1 MAVICDTQPSLWR
14 HVLRAY
20 ERGQAA
26 GASGVLRAAS
36 LEDLSMLLQSGSGAV
51 RVTQGDEVGTQ
62 CLFAV
67 AREAI
72 RLERLQAL
80 DDGPLVSL
88 LKCMR
93 RLWIRGMELG
103 ERKALL
109 DAWTHEVQRRGV
121 SHVVQDYGQLAA
133 IMHCL
138 ADSCVKVNDGLVRSL
153 LEMVGRME
161 VQSTDYLTLQNLVF
175 HLGRLPGA
183 VTLYGEQ
190 VQGILLKDLPQ
201 QVDPHRSIFRTFR
214 HFGWRTSGGTISK
227 SDMV

>member
-1 MAVICDTQPSLWR
+1 
-14 HVLRAY
+14 
-20 ERGQAA
+20 
-26 GASGVLRAAS
+26 
-36 LEDLSMLLQSGSGAV
+36 MLLQSGSGAV

-190 VQGILLKDLPQ
+190 VQGILLKDIPQ
-201 QVDPHRSIFRTFR
+201 QLDPHRSIFRTFR